1 MQDNSLKISKRT
13 FITSVLILLVL
24 MLFAGILTQTLPQG
38 SFQRTVEDG
47 REVVVAG
54 SYEMTENAGRMPF
67 WRVFTAPVE
76 VLWSQD
82 GMTVIG
88 IILFLMLISGS
99 ISLLNRSGIMNFAM
113 GAIVDKSRNKK
124 YRLLLLI
131 TLIFMLFG
139 AFVGVYE
146 ESVAL
151 VPFAVALAVSLGW
164 DELTGVGM
172 SVLAAGFG
180 FSSAVTN
187 PFTLAIAQR
196 LSGLPVYSGLWFHL
210 LSFVIMYGILSVFL
224 CRYAVKLDKKKAV
237 SGEEIKD
244 EKPFADGGGYQG
256 RKMSFGVRIF
266 AVSMFLMVGI
276 VAAGIFVPVISQN
289 ALIFMMLPLTIGSI
303 AAVKCSGYRGKM
315 LKEFLEGILGMLP
328 SVLMILMAAS
338 IKLIVEHGGILDTI
352 LYYASM
358 AAQKMGGVWCALLVF
373 GIILILNFF
382 IASGSAKAFLVMPII
397 VPLADL
403 VGITRQ
409 TVVTAFCFG
418 DGFSNVVYPTN
429 PVLLICLGISG
440 IAYSKWFKWTWK
452 LQGSVLIVCLA
463 LISLAYAVELGPF

>member
-24 MLFAGILTQTLPQG
+24 MVFAGILTQTLPQG

-47 REVVVAG
+47 REVVTAG
-54 SYEMTENAGRMPF
+54 SYEMADNAERMPF

-76 VLWSQD
+76 VLWSAD

-151 VPFAVALAVSLGW
+151 VPFAAALAVSLGW
-164 DELTGVGM
+164 DELIGVGM

-187 PFTLAIAQR
+187 PFTLAVAQR

-210 LSFVIMYGILSVFL
+210 LSFAIMYGILAVFL
-224 CRYAVKLDKKKAV
+224 CRYAVKLDKRKDAQR
-237 SGEEIKD
+237 GESQA
-244 EKPFADGGGYQG
+244 EKTFAGAGEYQG
-256 RKMSFGVRIF
+256 RKMSLGVRIF
-266 AVSMFLMVGI
+266 SVSMILMVGI
-276 VAAGIFVPVISQN
+276 VAAGIFVPVISAN

-303 AAVKCSGYRGKM
+303 AAVKCSRYKGKM
-315 LKEFLEGILGMLP
+315 GKEFLEGILGMLP

-338 IKLIVEHGGILDTI
+338 IKLIVEHGGILDTV

-358 AAQKMGGVWCALLVF
+358 AVQKMGGVWCALLVF
-373 GIILILNFF
+373 GIILVLNFF

-429 PVLLICLGISG
+429 PVLLISLGISG

-452 LQGSVLIVCLA
+452 LQGVVLIVCLA
-463 LISLAYAVELGPF
+463 LVSLAYAVELGPF